1 MTSPCNTTIKTTPMQ
16 NPIYKTIILIA
27 LLSGL
32 VPGAEAG
39 VKTGTSGVI
48 KNSAVAVVSGINGGT
63 VSGVNGGTVSAMA
76 ENPVTVKED
85 SLLVP
90 TYVVLPP
97 NPMPRFYE
105 GQAHQGVQRHY
116 YPYPM
121 NDNLTR
127 TKVDKKYHIVYLEN
141 EYIRI
146 GVMPTLGG
154 RIFEAVDKTNGYNF
168 FYRQHVIKPSLI
180 GMVGYWISGGNAW
193 GYPHHHGPHTVAP
206 MDYQIENHADG
217 STTVWI
223 SHIEKMHR
231 LRVLLGY
238 TVRPGSSTVEMT
250 IKPYNPTPYTCSFL
264 FWANPSVHV
273 DSTYQVIFPPSV
285 EYVTQH
291 HKSEMTSWPIA
302 DGRYNRFDY
311 TGKDISL
318 WKNTGVPSSF
328 FSWNPQEDF
337 FGGYDH
343 GKEAGTAWIGN
354 HHTSPGMKYWADGNN
369 PAGRMINDGLTDSDG
384 QYIELMAG
392 AYTDNQPDYSWLQPY
407 ESKEVTMTWFPI
419 RDLGGMTEA
428 NKNGALNLEL
438 GDDGRVTFRL
448 NATRLFRGAK
458 VTLLYGEEEKFTR
471 TMDLSPAAP
480 FSGEVT
486 LAMPVSRG
494 KLRLTVTAA
503 DGKGLLSFRPADP
516 PGEPKPAAL
525 ASPPK
530 PEEVKSTEELYLHGL
545 RLNQFHNAAI
555 DPMPYYQEALKRDS
569 GDYRVNTQLGIL
581 NAKGKDFEAAER
593 HLIKAVER
601 ITMRYTR
608 PMDSEALYYL
618 GVVQRK
624 LNKRKEAYDHLYA
637 ATWNAGWHTQ
647 SYHQL
652 AEMDCENGD
661 YATALDHIERALS
674 TNVNHV
680 KGRGLKVAI
689 LRKLGSPE
697 EAEREARAILAGDR
711 LDYAARNEL
720 MLIFRAQQK
729 EKEAA
734 AMLAEL
740 EQIMAGATESYLE
753 FSTFYANAG
762 FFTEAMEILE
772 RLEKKGNSYPL
783 LYYSLGYYH
792 ARGGDRQKAL
802 EYYTLAGTKPHDYC
816 FPFREE
822 MTEVLGDALK
832 ANPGDAKALY
842 YLGNL
847 YYEGRPE
854 LAVELWE
861 KSRAADDSFYIV
873 WRNLALAAQEQAKDQ
888 KKAAGYYEE
897 AFKRNRSD
905 VRLMFEY
912 DQVLAEAGETPQS
925 RYSKIFAN
933 NRAVSSQHS
942 GTYLRE
948 IELLLFLGKY
958 DEVAGIISATQ
969 FVESEGSRTFRDV
982 FHNTYILRSLEKGNS
997 GDLSGAVADLQKAL
1011 DFPIGRWGS
1020 ERRAQMNYLMGTY
1033 LEKQGRKE
1041 EARSRYEAAAEELAE
1056 RTEYLYEKGL
1066 AYGKLGD
1073 KAKAAEQF
1081 RVLAE
1086 QSRRRGDSDAFRSFE
1101 AGNAGAL
1108 QQAQNAYQQGLAL
1121 LGEGKKKEA
1130 REQFVKALEHNP
1142 AHLWA
1147 HIRLSME

>member
-1 MTSPCNTTIKTTPMQ
+1 MKGFSPMTSPCHITIKTTPMQ
-16 NPIYKTIILIA
+16 KLIYKTIILIA
-27 LLSGL
+27 LLPGL
-32 VPGAEAG
+32 VPGAVAG
-39 VKTGTSGVI
+39 MTTSTPRVV
-48 KNSAVAVVSGINGGT
+48 NNNAETVVSGLKAGT
-63 VSGVNGGTVSAMA
+63 VSETMES
-76 ENPVTVKED
+76 PVKVKED

-105 GQAHQGVQRHY
+105 GQAHQGVQRRY

-127 TKVDKKYHIVYLEN
+127 TKVDMKYHIVYLEN

-146 GVMPTLGG
+146 GVMPGLGG

-206 MDYQIENHADG
+206 MDYQVESHADG

-231 LRVLLGY
+231 LRILLGY

-428 NKNGALNLEL
+428 NKNGALNLEV
-438 GDDGRVTFRL
+438 GDDGRVTFRV
-448 NATRLFRGAK
+448 NTTRLFRGAK
-458 VTLLYGEEEKFTR
+458 VTLFYGEEEKYAR
-471 TMDLSPAAP
+471 TADLSPAAP
-480 FSGEVT
+480 FSGEVKMAT
-486 LAMPVSRG
+486 PVSRG
-494 KLRLTVTAA
+494 KLRLKVTSA
-503 DGKGLLSFRPADP
+503 DGKILLSYRPL
-516 PGEPKPAAL
+516 EPRREAKPDAL

-545 RLNQFHNAAI
+545 RLNQFHNASV
-555 DPMPYYQEALKRDS
+555 DPMPYYREALKRDS

-581 NAKGKDFEAAER
+581 YAKGKDFETAEK
-593 HLIKAVER
+593 HLLKAVER

-661 YATALDHIERALS
+661 YATALDHIGRALS

-689 LRKLGSPE
+689 LRKLGQLE
-697 EAEREARAILAGDR
+697 EAEREALAILADDC

-720 MLIFRAQQK
+720 ALIFRAQHK
-729 EKEAA
+729 EKEATD
-734 AMLAEL
+734 MVTEL
-740 EQIMAGATESYLE
+740 EKIMAGATESYLE
-753 FSTFYANAG
+753 FAAFYANAG
-762 FFTEAMEILE
+762 LFAEASEILE

-783 LYYSLGYYH
+783 LYYTLGYYQ
-792 ARGGDRQKAL
+792 ARKGDRQKAL
-802 EYYTLAGTKPHDYC
+802 EYYAMAGTRPHDYC

-832 ANPGDAKALY
+832 ADPGDAKALY

-847 YYEGRPE
+847 YYESRPE

-861 KSRAADDSFYIV
+861 KSRLADDRFYIV
-873 WRNLALAAQEQAKDQ
+873 WRNLALAAQEQEKDQ
-888 KKAAGYYEE
+888 TKAASLYEE

-905 VRLMFEY
+905 ARLMYEY
-912 DQVLAEAGETPQS
+912 DQVLAGAGVAPRE
-925 RYSKIFAN
+925 RYDRIFGN

-958 DEVAGIISATQ
+958 DEVAEIISTTQ

-982 FHNTYILRSLEKGNS
+982 FHNTFILRSLEKGKG

-1033 LEKQGRKE
+1033 LEKQGKKE
-1041 EARSRYEAAAEELAE
+1041 EARNRYEAAAAELTE
-1056 RTEYLYEKGL
+1056 RTEYLYERGL
-1066 AYGKLGD
+1066 AFAKLGD
-1073 KAKAAEQF
+1073 KARAAEQF
-1081 RVLAE
+1081 RMLAE
-1086 QSRRRGDSDAFRSFE
+1086 QAQRRGENDAFRSFE
-1101 AGNAGAL
+1101 AGSAGAI
-1108 QQAQNAYQQGLAL
+1108 QMAQNAYLHGLSL

-1130 REQFVKALEHNP
+1130 CGQFTKALEHNP

-1147 HIRLSME
+1147 HIRLADE